1 LRPAIEATA
10 LGKRY
15 RRNWALRDCC
25 LQVPGGRITA
35 LIGPNGAGKTTLLNL
50 AIGLLAPDA
59 GGIETLGW
67 SPQRQPELV
76 LGRVGYVPQDRPLYS
91 RFTVADTLHLGR
103 SINPRWD
110 DRGAGERMRRRGI
123 PLDRPIRKL
132 SGGQRAQVSL
142 ALALGKHPDLL
153 LLDEPASSLDPL
165 ARRDFLAELVDAVA
179 ADGTTVVL
187 SSHLIADVERVC
199 DYLVILADGRVQLAG
214 DIDTIREEHKLLVG
228 PRFER
233 EVVPADPTV
242 ISAHHSGRE
251 SALLVRRDDPAAP
264 PGWRIETPSL
274 EELVLAYL
282 GNPRAGALPAP
293 QLADGVSL

>member
-1 LRPAIEATA
+1 MRPAIEATA

-25 LQVPGGRITA
+25 VQVPGGRITA

-50 AIGLLAPDA
+50 AIGLLTPDA

-103 SINPRWD
+103 SSNPRWD
-110 DRGAGERMRRRGI
+110 DRGARERMHRRGI

-228 PRFER
+228 PRLER
-233 EVVPADPTV
+233 EVASADSTV
-242 ISAHHSGRE
+242 ISYQHSERE
-251 SALLVRRDDPAAP
+251 SALLVRRDNPAAP

-293 QLADGVSL
+293 QLAEGVSS